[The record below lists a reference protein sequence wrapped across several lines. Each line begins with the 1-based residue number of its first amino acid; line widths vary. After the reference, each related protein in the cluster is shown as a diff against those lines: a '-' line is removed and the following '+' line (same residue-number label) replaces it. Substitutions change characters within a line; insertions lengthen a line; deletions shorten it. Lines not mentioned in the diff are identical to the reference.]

1 MDLINKKL
9 SMKKTLI
16 VGSKT
21 LISRE
26 ELEKHIR
33 STSRDNVV
41 EEIVRWLNN

>member
-41 EEIVRWLNN
+41 EEIARWLNN